1 MMRTNE
7 KMLLVV
13 QAAVVYLVAFVAGL
27 IFFGALDLVFD
38 IDVMRTSAI
47 AASGASAWT
56 IIAALALEVVKRK
69 NEESLE

>member
-1 MMRTNE
+1 MMGTKG

-13 QAAVVYLVAFVAGL
+13 QATIVYLLAFVAGL
-27 IFFGALDLVFD
+27 IFFGALNLVFD

-47 AASGASAWT
+47 AALGASAWT
-56 IIAALALEVVKRK
+56 IIAALILEVVKRK